1 MRSRVRRIE
10 PGALELIFSV
20 TEGDPALIGQITIAG
35 DYRIREGIVRGRL
48 GLTTGEPLRMNQLA
62 AAERELYRLGVFR
75 SVEVVA
81 QDPAPGSRTR
91 DIVVRLAEKPPL
103 SFDYGLRYRTDDVE
117 NLQPTID
124 EVKTKGFEGV
134 LRTQL
139 LQPFRRADSVIL
151 SLFLGEE
158 RERVRLGYQV
168 PLFFG
173 RPLPVEFSIETGE
186 EARERKGIEV
196 DSRSSEF
203 TIQQRKTLGPQTRL
217 LYGIQFLR
225 GRVDEVTGL
234 TPEEEEELTT
244 EIGEWSQNNRLTASL
259 VHDARDELTNPTRGM
274 LLTGTA
280 QAGGPTIGAD
290 TEFTR
295 LNGQFSLFLPLG
307 RSKRA
312 PVWASS
318 YRAGAIW
325 SGDPVPDPL
334 LDLEDRFT
342 AGGPFSVRGFET
354 NELGPTF
361 PEEDGFPIGGRGL
374 LIFNQELRFPIWR
387 GLWGGV
393 FYDAGNVFDEPN
405 LIRLDDLRQSYGVGL
420 RYDIGFGVLRADLA
434 RVVDRQPGEA
444 KERFHFSFGH
454 AF

>member
-1 MRSRVRRIE
+1 
-10 PGALELIFSV
+10 
-20 TEGDPALIGQITIAG
+20 
-35 DYRIREGIVRGRL
+35 
-48 GLTTGEPLRMNQLA
+48 
-62 AAERELYRLGVFR
+62 
-75 SVEVVA
+75 
-81 QDPAPGSRTR
+81 
-91 DIVVRLAEKPPL
+91 VRLVEKPPL

-117 NLQPTID
+117 NLSPTVD

-134 LRTQL
+134 LRTQF
-139 LQPFRRADSVIL
+139 LQPLRRADNAVL

-173 RPLPVEFSIETGE
+173 RPLPLEFSVETGE

-196 DSRSSEF
+196 DSRSDEF
-203 TIQQRKTLGPQTRL
+203 IVLQRKTLGPQTRL

-234 TPEEEEELTT
+234 TPEEEEDLTT
-244 EIGEWSQNNRLTASL
+244 EIGEFSTNNRFTVSL
-259 VHDARDELTNPTRGM
+259 VHDGRDEITNPTHGM

-280 QAGGPTIGAD
+280 QAGWPGIGSD
-290 TEFTR
+290 TDFTR
-295 LNGQFSLFLPLG
+295 VNGQFSMFVPIG
-307 RSKRA
+307 RSKTKL
-312 PVWASS
+312 VWASS

-342 AGGPFSVRGFET
+342 AGGPFSVRGFDT

-361 PEEDGFPIGGRGL
+361 PEDDGFPIGGRGV
-374 LIFNQELRFPIWR
+374 LIFNQELRFPIWG

-393 FYDAGNVFDEPN
+393 FYDAGNVFEEAD
-405 LIRLDDLRQSYGVGL
+405 LIRFDELRHSYGVGL
-420 RYDIGFGVLRADLA
+420 RYDLGFGVLRVDAA
-434 RVVDRQPGEA
+434 RIIDREPGEA
-444 KERFHFSFGH
+444 KERFHLSFGH